1 MAGSLRVVRDR
12 TDVWELR
19 VFVGRDSEG
28 RVRHR
33 QTTFYGSR
41 RQAER
46 ELARLVAAQDSSPAP
61 VPDGQSQMG
70 THDDHQ

>member
-1 MAGSLRVVRDR
+1 MAGSLRLVPGR

-19 VFVGRDSEG
+19 IYLGRDSEG

-33 QTTFYGSR
+33 HTRFTGSR

-46 ELARLVAAQDSSPAP
+46 ERSST
-61 VPDGQSQMG
+61 S
-70 THDDHQ
+70 DDILMTMRQAEGRS